1 MLSLSGLWEAFK
13 ITQTPSV
20 KNRDPTYFNSF
31 NLLIFIPDFPQR
43 ESASTYS
50 CLLGGILG
58 QTPRAG
64 WQVRLVAV
72 LPKGSMPCWK
82 CWECF
87 DLKFCFL

>member
-1 MLSLSGLWEAFK
+1 MLSLSGLREAFK

-64 WQVRLVAV
+64 WQLDWLQFYPKAQCLVGSAGNV
-72 LPKGSMPCWK
+72 LI
-82 CWECF
+82 
-87 DLKFCFL
+87 